1 MTVVNRYM
9 EMECPEGYVRTKE
22 GLTDICVP
30 NPDLYK
36 RTDNVFEP
44 AWAPTFFNPTMLENR
59 DISVAFF
66 DSFVEEFQKGIIAVD
81 AFAGTGVRG
90 IRFAKEVLK
99 RKGIEGIVVL
109 NDISAEAVRIAGINA
124 SLNDVESIV
133 RIFRLDA
140 NEALLKIFRKLGSP
154 HYIDIDPFGS
164 PAPFVFSA
172 VYTIRNGGVAALT
185 ATDLAVLEGKYSS
198 KLFRRY
204 GVKCRGKFTSKD
216 IAIRNLI
223 SFVVRTAS
231 IFDKAAEPVLVH
243 GGRHYVRVYVRIRS
257 GANRANMVLNRC
269 IGSIAVCPFC
279 GFVAVGKSAQEVGSF
294 CPKCGYLLFLFE
306 NTWIC
311 GMVDPDMALKL
322 ASRATSMAWLS
333 SSSKELLLK
342 AVSIHSSGLFPYR
355 IALIARYLKTNIPPL
370 SKLIGCV
377 EARGYKAFR
386 GYEHDE
392 VYSNASYD
400 DLADCVKRL
409 STT

>member
-1 MTVVNRYM
+1 M
-9 EMECPEGYVRTKE
+9 EMVCPEGYTLIKE
-22 GLTDICVP
+22 GLTDICIP

-36 RTDNVFEP
+36 RSDNVFEP
-44 AWAPTFFNPTMLENR
+44 AWAPIFFNPTMLENR

-66 DSFVEEFQKGIIAVD
+66 DSFVEEFQKRVIAVD

-90 IRFAKEVLK
+90 VRFAKEVLK

-109 NDISAEAVRIAGINA
+109 NDISAEAVRIVGINA

-140 NEALLKIFRKLGSP
+140 NEALFKISRKIAPP

-172 VYTIRNGGVAALT
+172 VYTIRNGGVVALT
-185 ATDLAVLEGKYSS
+185 ATDLAVLEGKYGS

-204 GVKCRGKFTSKD
+204 GVKSRGKFSSKD

-243 GGRHYVRVYVRIRS
+243 GGRHYVRVYVRIQS

-269 IGSIAVCPFC
+269 IGSIAVCPSC
-279 GFVAVGKSAQEVGSF
+279 GFVAVGKSGQEIGSS
-294 CPKCGYLLFLFE
+294 CPKCGHPLSSFE
-306 NTWIC
+306 DTWIC
-311 GMVDPDMALKL
+311 SMVDPDIALKL
-322 ASRATSMAWLS
+322 TSRVTNIAWLS
-333 SSSKELLLK
+333 NSSKELLLK
-342 AVSIHSSGLFPYR
+342 AISIHSSNLFPYR
-355 IALIARYLKTNIPPL
+355 IALIARHLKANIPPL
-370 SKLIGCV
+370 SKLIECV
-377 EARGYKAFR
+377 KASSYKAFR

-392 VYSNASYD
+392 VYSNAPYD

-409 STT
+409 SMA